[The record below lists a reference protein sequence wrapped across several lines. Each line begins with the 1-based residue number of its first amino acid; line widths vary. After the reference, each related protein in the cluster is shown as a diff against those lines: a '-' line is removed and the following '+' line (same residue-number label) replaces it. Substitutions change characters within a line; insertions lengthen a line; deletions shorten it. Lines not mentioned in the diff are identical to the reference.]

1 MHDTNDNYTHLQA
14 ICLGGQFTH
23 VFLHTHQF
31 FVIFPALFHLAT
43 IEINRFSNHNILS
56 PFYFYSL
63 WYGKVYTVTSNQ
75 LSVLRHWRTF
85 DNINSP
91 NFSAPD
97 KIFAFK
103 EQISARLRRFLFV
116 SSHAGFSEDCL
127 RCQVATYPAK
137 RDTVLYRKAQGIYI
151 TKKS

>member
-1 MHDTNDNYTHLQA
+1 MSYCHFLCCFFSVFFFFLMIRRPPRSTLFPYTTLFRSTNDNYTHLQA
-14 ICLGGQFTH
+14 ICLGGYFTH

-43 IEINRFSNHNILS
+43 IEINRFINQNILT
-56 PFYFYSL
+56 PFYYYSL

-75 LSVLRHWRTF
+75 LSVLRRWRTF
-85 DNINSP
+85 DIISSP

-103 EQISARLRRFLFV
+103 EEI
-116 SSHAGFSEDCL
+116 
-127 RCQVATYPAK
+127 
-137 RDTVLYRKAQGIYI
+137 
-151 TKKS
+151 